1 MAERDRRVHC
11 RYVLRVFCRSTCPVT
26 FDLAM
31 NATAVAMSNSGR
43 DIYSTM
49 VTLQRMVVTLQRQM
63 WTDISIDSTGY

>member
-1 MAERDRRVHC
+1 
-11 RYVLRVFCRSTCPVT
+11 
-26 FDLAM
+26 M